1 MNQQLINF
9 TEQAEPNLALY
20 AMIRGAKNYEL
31 TNHLGN
37 VLTTISDKKIAVCT
51 NGVFSHYMADVLT
64 ATDYSAFGAPLP
76 QRVFNYKENL
86 NKVLVTQNQFN
97 TATELNDWTATNG
110 TRTFTNNSL
119 QYSTTNSTASVSR
132 NFATQTSKT
141 YRLTFTIDVGTAG
154 TTSLA
159 VLGYNGAAIVNG
171 NIGQSGMQQ
180 LDFVANSTTT
190 TLRLTINT
198 GSGTRTLYLDNVKLE
213 EVNGDL
219 GGYRFGFNGM
229 PKDDE
234 MSGDGNSYDYG
245 ARIYNSRLGK
255 WISVDPLE
263 NLYPYMSPYAYVANS
278 PISLADPDGKRII
291 IYWKKN
297 FWGKPVMHITVS
309 GVVINST
316 RKVLPDF
323 EVRNASLEIRQNLE
337 SHYNKDYGSF
347 KVKIHYKMKVG
358 TMSDATPDDHVIH
371 LTNKTDLIDAYG
383 RQMQGYTNAIGG
395 KVMWLNYTDFWYNLD
410 IPTPAH
416 EFGHWLGLLHPWEYK
431 PSTLFQKSVMD
442 YPPQGQRPFHLV
454 YQQQMLIASYFYFN
468 GQLNRLSNASN
479 YSYFKSIPDDPHNY
493 QNIDFDRAIQDIGN
507 FLNAVGNVI
516 GNLIDSVFGT
526 KDSSPPHLSPRYL

>member
-51 NGVFSHYMADVLT
+51 NGVFSHYIADVLT

-76 QRVFNYKENL
+76 QRMFNYKENL
-86 NKVLVTQNQFN
+86 NKVLVTQNQFY

-154 TTSLA
+154 TISLA

-171 NIGQSGMQQ
+171 SIGQSGMQQ

-219 GGYRFGFNGM
+219 GGYRFGFQGQEQ
-229 PKDDE
+229 DDQV
-234 MSGDGNSYDYG
+234 SGDGNSYTAEFWQYD
-245 ARIYNSRLGK
+245 ARLGRRFNIDPK
-255 WISVDPLE
+255 PHPSISVYACFVNNSICFRDVKGDTIRISLFNYQDRFFYNIAKDMGDGKDDGVFLVTAHGWSGGISDDSKILAGFSKSTPDGI
-263 NLYPYMSPYAYVANS
+263 NLLLSSIS
-278 PISLADPDGKRII
+278 PIWKEGMEKQRPMVLILLACNTASKDYLNDHTSVSSMVYDDIPIAYEISKQFSNLTVVALDGFVRYGRNEDGVPII
-291 IYWKKN
+291 AAI
-297 FWGKPVMHITVS
+297 
-309 GVVINST
+309 
-316 RKVLPDF
+316 
-323 EVRNASLEIRQNLE
+323 RNYKGNGGLLEIKNGIRLYKTFYIPNIRP
-337 SHYNKDYGSF
+337 F
-347 KVKIHYKMKVG
+347 RVKI
-358 TMSDATPDDHVIH
+358 
-371 LTNKTDLIDAYG
+371 
-383 RQMQGYTNAIGG
+383 
-395 KVMWLNYTDFWYNLD
+395 
-410 IPTPAH
+410 
-416 EFGHWLGLLHPWEYK
+416 
-431 PSTLFQKSVMD
+431 
-442 YPPQGQRPFHLV
+442 
-454 YQQQMLIASYFYFN
+454 
-468 GQLNRLSNASN
+468 
-479 YSYFKSIPDDPHNY
+479 
-493 QNIDFDRAIQDIGN
+493 
-507 FLNAVGNVI
+507 
-516 GNLIDSVFGT
+516 
-526 KDSSPPHLSPRYL
+526 PHLNKRPSKDGTTIKSPRNL